1 VGGSRAVE
9 GFAAAG
15 QAWAKEHKVYDK
27 YVEYAHL
34 YILARRKTVEL
45 VLPLIKHGGHNKQPD
60 EDVQLLEDFGFTWKQ
75 WNRRRKEYELT
86 VEQIDSYFEACFSN
100 GWWPSV
106 NGLLKSNDKYVPY
119 DPGEECTCP
128 ICGHGHKRKG

>member
-1 VGGSRAVE
+1 MNSDLQLVAQQQAYLGQVTDVGGSRAVE

-75 WNRRRKEYELT
+75 
-86 VEQIDSYFEACFSN
+86 
-100 GWWPSV
+100 
-106 NGLLKSNDKYVPY
+106 
-119 DPGEECTCP
+119 
-128 ICGHGHKRKG
+128 